1 MQNMSINLFQAAH
14 QCIFEADPINKSQLT
29 REYAQSWREQTLTF
43 DPTQSAIET
52 IAEPGRPAKPEL
64 IQPTKVPRRRVG
76 DTEGLASLIHAIAHI
91 EFNAINLAWDAVYR
105 FRDMPTQYY
114 DDWVR
119 VADEEAYHYTLLA
132 DRLAELGYQYGD
144 FPAHDGLWDMARRTD
159 HDVLVRMALVPRVME
174 ARGLDATPKIV
185 SRLRS
190 INDEKTIALLDII
203 TRDEIGH
210 VEIGTRWFNYCCK
223 LANVEP
229 EATFKD
235 LLFQYG
241 KGRIKSPLH
250 LEARRKAGFTESELS
265 MLQSLAE

>member
-1 MQNMSINLFQAAH
+1 MENLFEVAY
-14 QCIFEADPINKSQLT
+14 QCICEKDPKKKSKLT
-29 REYAQSWREQTLTF
+29 RFYTKQWRNGELVFQPSDLPVKT
-43 DPTQSAIET
+43 IEK
-52 IAEPGRPAKPEL
+52 PGRPAKPEL
-64 IQPTKVPRRRVG
+64 VQPTKVARRRVG
-76 DTEGLASLIHAIAHI
+76 DKEGLASLIHAIAHI

-105 FRDMPTQYY
+105 FREMPQAFF
-114 DDWVR
+114 DDWVK
-119 VADEEAYHYTLLA
+119 VADEEAYHYTLLT
-132 DRLAELGYQYGD
+132 DRLAELGYGYGD
-144 FPAHDGLWDMARRTD
+144 FTAHDGLWDMARRTD

-190 INDEKTIALLDII
+190 INDEATIALLDII
-203 TRDEIGH
+203 MRDEIGH
-210 VEIGTRWFNYCCK
+210 VEIGTRWFNFCCQ

-229 EATFKD
+229 ESTFKD

-265 MLQSLAE
+265 LLQSLAD